1 MWMYAS
7 VMEGKVEIEG
17 VVGEE
22 DMVDVGEKQLRRG
35 VR

>member
-1 MWMYAS
+1 
-7 VMEGKVEIEG
+7 MEGKVEIEG